1 MRRLSLLV
9 AVCAAFPL
17 AGWADAVNQKE
28 RTYSIKY
35 RDGSVERF
43 KVKWQA
49 LRDMEVHE
57 DGGPSTFTHP
67 IDDRTCHWSIN
78 ARVERRVYMVN
89 RLGQEFGLD
98 ALTRA
103 YNSDFT
109 NQGASFMLVGL
120 RSENCN
126 DARGRRES
134 DWNNAAANLNGRFG
148 AITEGDYQSLK
159 NEILR
164 DLKEGTLVE
173 N

>member
-1 MRRLSLLV
+1 
-9 AVCAAFPL
+9 
-17 AGWADAVNQKE
+17 
-28 RTYSIKY
+28 
-35 RDGSVERF
+35 
-43 KVKWQA
+43 
-49 LRDMEVHE
+49 
-57 DGGPSTFTHP
+57 
-67 IDDRTCHWSIN
+67 
-78 ARVERRVYMVN
+78 
-89 RLGQEFGLD
+89 
-98 ALTRA
+98 
-103 YNSDFT
+103 
-109 NQGASFMLVGL
+109 VGL